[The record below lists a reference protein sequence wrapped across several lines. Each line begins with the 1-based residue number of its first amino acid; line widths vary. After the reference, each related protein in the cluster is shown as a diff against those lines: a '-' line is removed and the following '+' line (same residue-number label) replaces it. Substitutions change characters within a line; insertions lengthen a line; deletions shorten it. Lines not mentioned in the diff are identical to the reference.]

1 MNGFIKKRV
10 DTLTLGE
17 KLKKLRSE
25 RRMSLNEASKY
36 TRIQIKYLEYLE
48 NGLYD
53 KLPANVYV
61 KGFLKNYAECL
72 GVDENTLV
80 RMYEKESEIK
90 KNLEKRNFSAADL
103 RKNNSFSGREK
114 INISSFVLTP
124 RIMAAVAIILALL
137 GGFFYLYKEIGSF
150 ASRPLLVILSPENN
164 FSTSENSIVVEGAT
178 DRDANIFLNGQPI
191 LANDD
196 GKFSEKVTVQSGEN
210 VINIKAVNKFG
221 KEAEESLTI
230 KSTFKNQAIDTGEP
244 ANNANLD
251 IADQGGLEM
260 EIRVDPGPVWLS
272 VEADGNL
279 VFSGTMLS
287 GATQSFQAENKIV
300 INSGKGNAT
309 FLKFKG
315 KDIGTL
321 GDNAGAV
328 RGKTYTSDMPQ

>member
-1 MNGFIKKRV
+1 MNGFIKKSV
-10 DTLTLGE
+10 GTLTLGE

-25 RRMSLNEASKY
+25 RRMSLSEASRF

-48 NGLYD
+48 DGLYD

-61 KGFLKNYAECL
+61 KGFLKSYAECL
-72 GVDENTLV
+72 GVDENNLL
-80 RMYEKESEIK
+80 RMYDKESEIK

-103 RKNNSFSGREK
+103 RKSNSSADREK

-124 RIMAAVAIILALL
+124 RIMAAAAIILAVL

-150 ASRPLLVILSPENN
+150 ASQPLLAIVSPENN
-164 FSTSENSIVVEGAT
+164 YSTSGNSIIVEGAT

-191 LANDD
+191 LVNDD
-196 GKFSEKVTVQSGEN
+196 GKFRETVTVQSGEN
-210 VINIKAVNKFG
+210 VINVKAVNKFG
-221 KEAEESLTI
+221 KEAVESLTVQ
-230 KSTFKNQAIDTGEP
+230 STYVNPAANAEAP
-244 ANNANLD
+244 ANNENLD
-251 IADQGGLEM
+251 AINKSGLEM

-287 GATQSFQAENKIV
+287 GATQTFKAENKIV

-321 GDNAGAV
+321 SDNAGAV
-328 RGKTYTSDMPQ
+328 RGKTYTSDMQF